1 MTYYDYVKVNSGTG
15 KKITVNGEENVG
27 MAIGKSLSA
36 AARETAPGNK
46 DTNPIAN
53 ISGLNIEVAGK
64 KNIGLLRYKDYSENN
79 PNDMILD
86 TNTMGVFTF
95 GNGAKD

>member
-1 MTYYDYVKVNSGTG
+1 M
-15 KKITVNGEENVG
+15 ENHYQQQQE
-27 MAIGKSLSA
+27 KQHQ
-36 AARETAPGNK
+36 ENK

-95 GNGAKD
+95 GNGAKDSTLIRTDKYGIQVKKRYHCYRKR